1 MRIRRDIETSFEV
14 STQREGRA
22 RREGTYLQCTSLP
35 GEDSGLALVSE
46 EIGDAHA
53 EFSAED
59 LCVAFEELRSPTV
72 QSRVHTYTV
81 SYTKEGKE
89 REIP

>member
-1 MRIRRDIETSFEV
+1 MESEK
-14 STQREGRA
+14 G
-22 RREGTYLQCTSLP
+22 GTYLQCASLP
-35 GEDSGLALVSE
+35 GEDSSLAFVSE

-53 EFSAED
+53 ELSAED
-59 LCVAFEELRSPTV
+59 LCVAFEELRSPIV
-72 QSRVHTYTV
+72 ESRVHTYTV

>member
-1 MRIRRDIETSFEV
+1 M
-14 STQREGRA
+14 
-22 RREGTYLQCTSLP
+22 P

-53 EFSAED
+53 ELSAED

-81 SYTKEGKE
+81 SHSKEGKKE
-89 REIP
+89 RYLDRERRVRVELEAVLGLGVEHPFLRV